1 MKIKSMVIAP
11 AALLAA
17 VALVGCTGGDQ
28 PDEVEGSREKVID
41 VQDQPGSVEGYVG
54 ASDDAELTSCNME
67 DGALRV
73 SGTVSNPE
81 SEPQDYRIYVSALES
96 ADTVG
101 LVQVDVP
108 DVSDSETWSTEIAYD
123 GHDLEC
129 VLRVERFSAE

>member
-1 MKIKSMVIAP
+1 MNLRSMVIAP

-17 VALVGCTGGDQ
+17 AALVGCTGGDQ
-28 PDEVEGSREKVID
+28 PNEVDEAPEKVIE

-54 ASDDAELTSCNME
+54 ASDDAEVTSCDMQ

-73 SGTVSNPE
+73 TGTVTNPE
-81 SEPQDYRIYVSALES
+81 AAPQEYRIYVSALD
-96 ADTVG
+96 AGDTVG

-108 DVSDSETWSTEIAYD
+108 EVADSETWSTEIPYD
-123 GHDLEC
+123 GTDLEC